1 MPTAPRTA
9 RRNPWKPAPSPEP
22 ITVHIPA
29 PPRAARPPG
38 WTEAR
43 VRLAAPAGDT
53 LTADAYV
60 SPDGLTA
67 LHRSPGYAHED
78 KRRPRY
84 VVGLVIAGKVWAT
97 VSRTTSRSAEVRPV
111 AAAAATVHAAQE
123 AQVKAIADLT
133 PGGPAWKRAAKAM
146 HAAYIAAGLA

>member
-1 MPTAPRTA
+1 MPTTT

-22 ITVHIPA
+22 VAIHVPA
-29 PPRAARPPG
+29 PPRTARPPG
-38 WTEAR
+38 WSEAR
-43 VRLAAPAGDT
+43 VRLAAPKGDT

-84 VVGLVIAGKVWAT
+84 VVAVMIAGEGWAT
-97 VSRTTSRSAEVRPV
+97 VSRTTSRSAEMRPV
-111 AAAAATVHAAQE
+111 AAAAAAVHAEHAEDFRALE
-123 AQVKAIADLT
+123 AAN
-133 PGGPAWKRAAKAM
+133 PGSNAWKRAAKAM
-146 HAAYIAAGLA
+146 HRAYIETGLDY